1 MTPDMKPEAT
11 FTNGAGDDTADAMDQ
26 SMDAI
31 LWAIDD
37 ACDASM
43 ASADWLARDID
54 PNAQSAVRLL
64 TSADTPLER
73 LKQAKAAYKTMRI
86 VGETP
91 KDRRVGA
98 RMYLASIAAALLFHD
113 TRITTQSSDAIKRSL
128 QKMQKDE
135 STDFKLRELAERA
148 LHRLSKTG

>member
-1 MTPDMKPEAT
+1 MTPDTKGT
-11 FTNGAGDDTADAMDQ
+11 FTDAITNATPGEASSDQ

-54 PNAQSAVRLL
+54 PNAQSAVRML
-64 TSADTPLER
+64 TSPDTSIDR

-113 TRITTQSSDAIKRSL
+113 TRITTQSSDAIRRSL

-148 LHRLSKTG
+148 LHRLTTGK